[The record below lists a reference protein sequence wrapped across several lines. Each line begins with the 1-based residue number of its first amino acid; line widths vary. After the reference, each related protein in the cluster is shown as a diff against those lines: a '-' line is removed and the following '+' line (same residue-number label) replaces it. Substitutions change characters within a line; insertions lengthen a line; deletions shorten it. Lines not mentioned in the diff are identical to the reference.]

1 MEIAYLNDHPEFA
14 PRLAR
19 LQAEA
24 WQHLYRDWDFAVAI
38 AEFAVQHADGRVPTT
53 LIALRDGTLLGSV
66 SLIHD
71 DLPGWEHLNPW
82 LASLY
87 VLREFR
93 GQWIGSALVG
103 AVERLLIAGRVAR
116 AYLFTETGETFF
128 ARLGW
133 TRFASTTVLTYP
145 AVVMS
150 KTLQQNT
157 QGAG

>member
-1 MEIAYLNDHPEFA
+1 MEIAYLNDRPEFA

-19 LQAEA
+19 LQAEE
-24 WQHLYRDWDFAVAI
+24 WQHLYREWDFAVAI
-38 AEFAVQHADGRVPTT
+38 AEFAVQHVDGRLPTT
-53 LIALRDGTLLGSV
+53 LIALRGATLLGSV

-87 VLREFR
+87 VLEEFR
-93 GQWIGSALVG
+93 SQGIGSALVD
-103 AVERLLIAGRVAR
+103 AAERVLLTDRIAH
-116 AYLFTETGETFF
+116 AYLFTEAGEAFF

-133 TRFASTTVLTYP
+133 QRLADTTVLNSP

-150 KTLQQNT
+150 KTLSV
-157 QGAG
+157 